1 MKKGRTC
8 FQLEGDGYTVIRMPI
23 KPVFRCIVVLLAAM
37 IFLAAPIR
45 ARQITDGI
53 GRQIAVPDNPVRVV
67 ALAPSITEIVFALG
81 QEKRLVGI
89 ARFSDFPPEASQL
102 PQVGS
107 YIQLDIEK
115 IVSLNPD
122 ICIAVKDGNPRA
134 IADRLHALN
143 IPVYAVNPLDL
154 ETLMSTIRQ
163 LGDLLNA
170 KDRAKIIVRDMQTRI
185 DRVRELV
192 ATTNRQPGVF
202 FQIGFAPIVSV
213 GKDTVIHELI
223 ETAGGTNLCAAYSS
237 YPRLSREQVVALS
250 PEILIITTMHRDMS
264 IRQITAEWAAWPMI
278 PAVRNNR
285 ITIVDSN
292 IFDRPTPRLVD
303 ALEELVRVIHPEKF
317 KDFN

>member
-1 MKKGRTC
+1 M
-8 FQLEGDGYTVIRMPI
+8 
-23 KPVFRCIVVLLAAM
+23 KPVFICIAVLLAT
-37 IFLAAPIR
+37 IICLVNTIP
-45 ARQITDGI
+45 AREITDGI
-53 GRQIAVPDNPVRVV
+53 GRQILVPDNPVRVV
-67 ALAPSITEIVFALG
+67 ALAPSITEIIFALG

-89 ARFSDFPPEASQL
+89 SRFSDFPAEASLL

-107 YIQLDIEK
+107 YIQPDLEK

-122 ICIAVKDGNPRA
+122 LCIAVKDGNPRE
-134 IADRLHALN
+134 IADRLHSLH

-154 ETLMSTIRQ
+154 EAVISTIWQ
-163 LGDLLNA
+163 IGDLLNA
-170 KDRAKIIVRDMQTRI
+170 KDHARIIVRDMQTRI
-185 DRVRELV
+185 DRVREQV
-192 ATTNRQPGVF
+192 VTTGRRPGVF

-223 ETAGGTNLCAAYSS
+223 QIAGGTNLCAAYSS
-237 YPRLSREQVVALS
+237 YPRLSREQVLALS
-250 PEILIITTMHRDMS
+250 PEILIITTMHRDKS
-264 IRQITAEWAAWPMI
+264 TSQINAEWAAWSMI

-303 ALEELVRVIHPEKF
+303 ALEQLVRVIHPELF